1 MSSSSRKSRRSRRS
15 RSSSASNSNSD
26 RDPIRISPSRHDDE
40 VVEVERSVH
49 ENEDSGPNLAQTIPP
64 VESSQALQA
73 ASTPP
78 QGPQETEAE
87 TVPSVTTSLGDEQH
101 QTGEQSPPTEKDTVP
116 KTEDKVH
123 RVKIESDRTGWGRIS
138 DLLRQYD
145 RARVEDVK
153 EDIDTL
159 LVFAGLF
166 SAVITAFIIES
177 YKMLQQQPED
187 TTNQILLR
195 LSAQIASL
203 TLSGNLVNST
213 MPAFTTPSFVP
224 MRFSVLINTLWLL
237 SLVFALVTAS
247 LGILVKQWIHE
258 LMARDTQD
266 PHQQIRVRFFREV
279 GVQRWQVFEIAAAL
293 PLLLQLALLLF
304 FIGLTAFFHDL
315 NPVVTWIVTG
325 FMILWLIFYLFT
337 TFAPAFSSQC
347 PYKTPMLKGILQRIR
362 VGNHTWLKT
371 LSHALYSY
379 IPATWFRTKW
389 RFKNLYDSLNTWSNA
404 WVAREEMK
412 VREDDTW
419 DLPTLICSRE
429 ILRGEQLEE
438 TITDCIRKCDV
449 DSLFRCMK
457 LFSQDKGPII
467 QGVLPDVP
475 QGLTHQTCELFASRI
490 SDLSLSFAPWF
501 LAELYLRMTYAL
513 SEAYVPATNFPV
525 PRGSLPMFIRL
536 INEGQDSAV
545 YSILTMY
552 SVMHRTLE
560 NHPEGFDY
568 LFPALSNYERQ
579 AYGIGSRF
587 VSNLVAATRAI
598 CHHLWNQSHVDSD
611 LDMDDILWPISQIC
625 SDSDPDIPNDPIA
638 FISTFA
644 QVLYLTPR
652 VVIQEHRDILVEVMG
667 ELANI
672 LTATDGSSW
681 QTSRRKCVEQI
692 HTCLFDLHLME
703 TPLIPKLGD
712 LIRTW
717 RPNFDHTR
725 HFLFQL
731 WDPTP

>member
-1 MSSSSRKSRRSRRS
+1 MPSSSRKSRRSRRS
-15 RSSSASNSNSD
+15 RASARSNASSSDSD
-26 RDPIRISPSRHDDE
+26 GDPIRVSPSRRNDE
-40 VVEVERSVH
+40 VAEVEIS
-49 ENEDSGPNLAQTIPP
+49 ENGNDDSGPDLAQTLPQVGSP
-64 VESSQALQA
+64 QALQA
-73 ASTPP
+73 APTLPP
-78 QGPQETEAE
+78 KPQETEAE
-87 TVPSVTTSLGDEQH
+87 AVPAVAASLRDEQH
-101 QTGEQSPPTEKDTVP
+101 QTGERYPPKDTDTSP

-177 YKMLQQQPED
+177 YKTLQQQPED
-187 TTNQILLR
+187 TTNQILLQ

-203 TLSGNLVNST
+203 TVSGNLVNST
-213 MPAFTTPSFVP
+213 IPPFTTPSFVP

-237 SLVFALVTAS
+237 SLVFALITAS
-247 LGILVKQWIHE
+247 LGILVKQWLHE

-266 PHQQIRVRFFREV
+266 PRQQVKLRFFREV

-315 NPVVTWIVTG
+315 NPVVTWVATG
-325 FMILWLIFYLFT
+325 VMILWLLFYLFT
-337 TFAPAFSSQC
+337 TLAPAFSSQC

-362 VGNHTWLKT
+362 VGSHTWLKSLART
-371 LSHALYSY
+371 LHNY
-379 IPATWFRTKW
+379 IPVTWPEMER
-389 RFKNLYDSLNTWSNA
+389 RFMSLYYSLNTWSDA
-404 WVAREEMK
+404 WMAREEMK

-438 TITDCIRKCDV
+438 TITDCVRKGGV
-449 DSLFRCMK
+449 KSLLRYMR
-457 LFSQDKGPII
+457 LFSRDEDPVN
-467 QGVLPDVP
+467 QGILPDVP

-490 SDLSLSFAPWF
+490 SDFSLYFAPWF

-525 PRGSLPMFIRL
+525 PRGSLPVFIRL
-536 INEGQDSAV
+536 INKDRNSAV
-545 YSILTMY
+545 YSVLTMY
-552 SVMHRTLE
+552 SVRHHTLE
-560 NHPEGFDY
+560 NHPGHFDN
-568 LFPALSNYERQ
+568 LFPFLSAGERQ
-579 AYGIGSRF
+579 ASGIGTQF
-587 VSNLVAATRAI
+587 ITNLVAATREI
-598 CHHLWNQSHVDSD
+598 CCHLWNQSHVDSD
-611 LDMDDILWPISQIC
+611 LDMDDILWPISQIR
-625 SDSDPDIPNDPIA
+625 SDSDPDIPTNPIA
-638 FISTFA
+638 FISTFTE
-644 QVLYLTPR
+644 VLYLAPQGVR
-652 VVIQEHRDILVEVMG
+652 QKCRHILVEVMG

-672 LTATDGSSW
+672 LTGTDGSSW
-681 QTSRRKCVEQI
+681 QTPHQKCVEEI
-692 HTCLFDLHLME
+692 HRCLLDLHIMD

-717 RPNFDHTR
+717 RPHFDYTR
-725 HFLFQL
+725 HWFLQ
-731 WDPTP
+731 

>member
-1 MSSSSRKSRRSRRS
+1 MSSSSKKSRRSRRS
-15 RSSSASNSNSD
+15 RTSARSNASSSDSD
-26 RDPIRISPSRHDDE
+26 GDPIRVSPSRHNDE
-40 VVEVERSVH
+40 VAEVERLKN
-49 ENEDSGPNLAQTIPP
+49 ENEDSGQDLAQTPP
-64 VESSQALQA
+64 QVGRSQALQA
-73 ASTPP
+73 APTLPP
-78 QGPQETEAE
+78 KPQEIEAE
-87 TVPSVTTSLGDEQH
+87 TVPVVAASLRDEQH
-101 QTGEQSPPTEKDTVP
+101 QTGERSPPKDTDTSP

-123 RVKIESDRTGWGRIS
+123 RVKVESDRTGWGKIS

-177 YKMLQQQPED
+177 YKTLQQQPED
-187 TTNQILLR
+187 TTNQILLQ

-203 TLSGNLVNST
+203 TVSGNLVNST
-213 MPAFTTPSFVP
+213 IPPFTTPSFVP

-237 SLVFALVTAS
+237 SLVFALITAS

-266 PHQQIRVRFFREV
+266 PRQQVKLRFFREI

-304 FIGLTAFFHDL
+304 FVGLSAFFHDL
-315 NPVVTWIVTG
+315 NQVVTWVVTG
-325 FMILWLIFYLFT
+325 FMILWLSFYLFMT
-337 TFAPAFSSQC
+337 LAPAFSSQC

-362 VGNHTWLKT
+362 IGSHTWLKS
-371 LSHALYSY
+371 LGSALHTN
-379 IPATWFRTKW
+379 IPDAWPTIKQRCKDLHDW
-389 RFKNLYDSLNTWSNA
+389 LDTWSYA

-412 VREDDTW
+412 VCEDDTW
-419 DLPTLICSRE
+419 DLPTLVCSRE
-429 ILRGEQLEE
+429 ILWGEQLEE
-438 TITDCIRKCDV
+438 TITDCVRKCDV
-449 DSLFRCMK
+449 DSLFSCMK

-475 QGLTHQTCELFASRI
+475 QGLTRQTCELFASRI
-490 SDLSLSFAPWF
+490 SDLPVIFDYPQS

-513 SEAYVPATNFPV
+513 SEAYDPATSFPV
-525 PRGSLPMFIRL
+525 PPGSLPMFIRL

-552 SVMHRTLE
+552 SAMHRTLE
-560 NHPEGFDY
+560 NHPEGFGY
-568 LFPALSNYERQ
+568 RFLVLSNYERQ

-681 QTSRRKCVEQI
+681 QTPHQKYVEKI
-692 HTCLFDLHLME
+692 HRCLLDLHIMD

-717 RPNFDHTR
+717 RPHFDHTR
-725 HFLFQL
+725 YWFLQ
-731 WDPTP
+731 